1 MSSSISKK
9 IKSILEEFK
18 KEAVENSERYIFRFK
33 NKEDLSN
40 KYLDIMKNA
49 LIKDINFS
57 DAVKSIPLKRAI
69 TMEDI
74 KN

>member
-1 MSSSISKK
+1 MNSSISKE
-9 IKSILEEFK
+9 IKSILKELK
-18 KEAVENSERYIFRFK
+18 NEAVENSERYIFRFE

-40 KYLDIMKNA
+40 KYLDILKYM
-49 LIKDINFS
+49 LIKNINFS

-74 KN
+74 IN